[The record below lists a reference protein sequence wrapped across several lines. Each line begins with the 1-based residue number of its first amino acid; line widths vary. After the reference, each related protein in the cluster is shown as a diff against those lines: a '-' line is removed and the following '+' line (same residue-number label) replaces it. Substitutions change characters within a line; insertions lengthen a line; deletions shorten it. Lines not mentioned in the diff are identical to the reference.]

1 MTFVNFTRLKIVVS
15 EAASVGSSVDW
26 PRLSSHDLDWLTI
39 LNQGFGHRP
48 YSITAET
55 PTGFVCGGLPLAL
68 VQSAL
73 FGKFLVS
80 LPYLNSGGIWAENP
94 AIAQALIDRAVE
106 LADALDVK
114 HLELRHEVRFEHP
127 AFNYERT
134 DKVHMRLALPSS
146 PDELMASFK
155 SKLRSQ
161 VKKSNENPF
170 EVQFGGEELLAD
182 FYMVFARN
190 MRDLGTPVYSK
201 NLFRQTLR
209 SFANSKSDS
218 RAELA
223 VVRLNH
229 QPISGALL
237 VHHAQRTEVPS
248 ASALRSFNST
258 NVNMWMYWNLLRR
271 SIELGSTEFDFGR
284 STVGAGTYKFKEQWG
299 AKPSPAIWQYYVRKG
314 DPSSM
319 RPDDEGK
326 QRLVKIWQRLP
337 VWITKLIGP
346 VIVRGIP

>member
-1 MTFVNFTRLKIVVS
+1 MVG
-15 EAASVGSSVDW
+15 ASQGSLVDC
-26 PRLSSHDLDWLTI
+26 SSLQPAWAWWDAIACGL
-39 LNQGFGHRP
+39 GHRP
-48 YSITAET
+48 YFLVGSDSQREA
-55 PTGFVCGGLPLAL
+55 FACLPLML
-68 VQSAL
+68 VKSRL
-73 FGKFLVS
+73 FGSFLVS
-80 LPYLNSGGIWAENP
+80 LPYLNSGGLIFQGPGSMRDELCHP
-94 AIAQALIDRAVE
+94 LIDRAVE
-106 LADALDVK
+106 LADELDVK
-114 HLELRHEVRFEHP
+114 HLELRHELRFEHP

-161 VKKSNENPF
+161 VKKANENPF
-170 EVQFGGEELLAD
+170 EVHFGGEELLTD
-182 FYMVFARN
+182 FYKVFAHN
-190 MRDLGTPVYSK
+190 MRDLGTPVYSR

-223 VVRLNH
+223 VVRLNQ

-271 SIELGSTEFDFGR
+271 AIELGSTEFDFGR

-299 AKPSPAIWQYYVRKG
+299 AKPSPAVWQYHVRKG
-314 DPSSM
+314 DPSRM

-337 VWITKLIGP
+337 VWFTKLIGP
-346 VIVRGIP
+346 PIVRGIP

>member
-1 MTFVNFTRLKIVVS
+1 ML
-15 EAASVGSSVDW
+15 
-26 PRLSSHDLDWLTI
+26 
-39 LNQGFGHRP
+39 
-48 YSITAET
+48 
-55 PTGFVCGGLPLAL
+55 VC
-68 VQSAL
+68 SRL
-73 FGKFLVS
+73 FGRFLVS
-80 LPYLNSGGIWAENP
+80 LPYLNSGGLILRPSDSLPDTAPSVEIIQP
-94 AIAQALIDRAVE
+94 LIDRAVK
-106 LADALDVK
+106 LADTLDVK
-114 HLELRHEVRFEHP
+114 YLELRHEARFEHP
-127 AFNYERT
+127 AFNLERT

-182 FYMVFARN
+182 FYKVFAHN
-190 MRDLGTPVYSK
+190 MRDLGTPVYSR

-218 RAELA
+218 RAEFA
-223 VVRLNH
+223 VVRLNQ

-271 SIELGSTEFDFGR
+271 AIELGSTEFDFGR

-299 AKPSPAIWQYYVRKG
+299 AKPSPAVWQYYVRKG
-314 DPSSM
+314 DPASM

-337 VWITKLIGP
+337 VWFTKLIGP
-346 VIVRGIP
+346 PIVRGIP